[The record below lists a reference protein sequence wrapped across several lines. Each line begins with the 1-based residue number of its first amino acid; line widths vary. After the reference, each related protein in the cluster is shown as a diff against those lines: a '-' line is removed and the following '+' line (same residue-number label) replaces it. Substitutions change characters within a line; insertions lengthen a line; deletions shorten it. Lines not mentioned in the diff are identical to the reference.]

1 MKTLTIEITLKSS
14 TLTGSGEGFGA
25 IIDTDIVFDE
35 IGLPYIPAKRI
46 KGCLRDSATEVSE
59 MFNSSGINFPL
70 DIDNTFGK
78 EGQEKSCPVYFSNLT
93 IEDYQ
98 ANKAWLQ
105 YYKKSNLLSEESII
119 NFFTEIRQQTAIN
132 EDTGVAKDHSL
143 RTIRVIKKGHKFT
156 GEIQVEDTSIID
168 TLSLACLN
176 MRHIGTKRNRGFGE
190 IECNLYEGSS
200 KISVLERLETICTK

>member
-1 MKTLTIEITLKSS
+1 MKTLKIEITLKSN
-14 TLTGSGEGFGA
+14 TLTGSGEGFGS
-25 IIDTDIVFDE
+25 IIDTDIVFDDT
-35 IGLPYIPAKRI
+35 GLPCIPAKRI

-78 EGQEKSCPVYFSNLT
+78 EGQEMPCPVYFSNLLL
-93 IEDYQ
+93 EDYK
-98 ANKAWLQ
+98 ANRAWLQ
-105 YYKKSNLLSEESII
+105 YYRDKKILSEESII

-132 EDTGVAKDHSL
+132 EDTGVAKDRSL

-156 GEIQVEDTSIID
+156 GEIQIEDSSIID

-176 MRHIGTKRNRGFGE
+176 LRHIGTKRNRGFGE
-190 IECNLYEGSS
+190 VECKLYDSS
-200 KISVLERLETICTK
+200 SEISVLERLETICIK

>member
-176 MRHIGTKRNRGFGE
+176 MRHIGAKRNRGFGE

>member
-1 MKTLTIEITLKSS
+1 MKTLRIEIILKSS

-35 IGLPYIPAKRI
+35 IGIPYIPAKRI

-59 MFNSSGINFPL
+59 MFNTSGINFPL